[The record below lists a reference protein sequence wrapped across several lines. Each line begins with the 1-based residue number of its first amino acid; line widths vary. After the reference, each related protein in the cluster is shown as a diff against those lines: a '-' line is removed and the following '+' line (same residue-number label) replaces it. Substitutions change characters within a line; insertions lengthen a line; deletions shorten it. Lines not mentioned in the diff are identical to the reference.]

1 MTTNTTRKLLMA
13 AASVGLASASFSASA
28 SSTYAYDGNPPYC
41 TEGATNSGTYGNSY
55 GCAASTASD
64 PSVTLTAYSTTK
76 TAAGG
81 ISSAGTSFDV
91 AAVMDYGSSNGY
103 GIDNKAEGLSATA
116 PRHAISDSYGKD
128 VMVLNFTSSV
138 VLSSFQV
145 GWAGIS
151 NGYDSDVS
159 LWRYTGSLAPSITGN
174 TAAGMVSAGWS
185 LVTNAADVT
194 SGGVVNSG
202 LANTAANASSWWL
215 VTSYGTLGTSAT
227 TSNLSAGNNTFK
239 LLSFAATTAPSNG
252 GTKVPEPASL
262 ALLAVAGFGALAAA
276 RRNRKQA

>member
-1 MTTNTTRKLLMA
+1 
-13 AASVGLASASFSASA
+13 
-28 SSTYAYDGNPPYC
+28 
-41 TEGATNSGTYGNSY
+41 
-55 GCAASTASD
+55 
-64 PSVTLTAYSTTK
+64 
-76 TAAGG
+76 
-81 ISSAGTSFDV
+81 
-91 AAVMDYGSSNGY
+91 MDWGSSNGY
-103 GIDNKAEGLSATA
+103 GIDNRAEGLNALA

-128 VMVLNFTSSV
+128 VMVLNFGSSV

-159 LWRYTGSLAPSITGN
+159 LWRYTGSAAPSIAGN

-194 SGGVVNSG
+194 SSGVVSSG
-202 LANTAANASSWWL
+202 LAATSANASSWWL
-215 VTSYGTLGTSAT
+215 VTSYGTLGTAT
-227 TSNLSAGNNTFK
+227 TSGSLSAGNNAFK
-239 LLSFAATTAPSNG
+239 LLSFATTSVPQG

-262 ALLAVAGFGALAAA
+262 ALLAVAGFGALAAT